1 MTYTTSRTYN
11 QVFEDIER
19 IVERINSKV
28 PNMLA
33 VELNE
38 STAIIIANNGKEIKR
53 MSLDVYNAYSVVAS
67 LSNKVFND

>member
-1 MTYTTSRTYN
+1 MTYTPSRSYN

-38 STAIIIANNGKEIKR
+38 STAIITANNGKEIKR

-67 LSNKVFND
+67 LSHKVFND

>member
-38 STAIIIANNGKEIKR
+38 STAIITANNGKEIKR

-67 LSNKVFND
+67 LSHKVFND

>member
-38 STAIIIANNGKEIKR
+38 STAIITANNGKEIKGCR
-53 MSLDVYNAYSVVAS
+53 WMSIMPTL
-67 LSNKVFND
+67 

>member
-38 STAIIIANNGKEIKR
+38 STAIITANNGKEITR

-67 LSNKVFND
+67 LSHKVFND